1 MELKLGDKV
10 NIWGYTAKFV
20 EWDDEYFYFKHEWS
34 PAVFKIK
41 KEEIKC
47 FDIIKTTTT
56 DN

>member
-10 NIWGYTAKFV
+10 SIWGYTAKFV
-20 EWDDEYFYFKHEWS
+20 EWDNEYFYFKHEWS

-41 KEEIKC
+41 KEEVKC
-47 FDIIKTTTT
+47 FGIIETTTT